1 MSTKYNLPN
10 EHEANAV
17 LAMLYGDSLDV
28 KVSDDV
34 SVNGDGSWVGLFI
47 DKEDKP
53 VAGCVCDV
61 PFAAY
66 AGSALTMLPPGGAED
81 AVENGEISETMKDNL
96 NEVMNIC
103 SRMFMSDS
111 TPHLRLDILYKYED
125 LSDEAKEILAGAE
138 GRRALDID
146 IPRYG
151 KGKLF
156 MLAT

>member
-1 MSTKYNLPN
+1 MAIKYNLPN

-28 KVSDDV
+28 KVGEDSQLQE
-34 SVNGDGSWVGLFI
+34 SGTWVGLFI
-47 DKEDKP
+47 DSEDKP

-81 AVENGEISETMKDNL
+81 AVETGDISEMMQDNL

-103 SRMFMSDS
+103 SRMFMSDE

-125 LSDEAKEILAGAE
+125 LSDEAKEVLAGAE
-138 GRRALDID
+138 GRRTLDID

-156 MLAT
+156 MVTT